1 MARPR
6 LFLNDRRSVVILV
19 GLGLC
24 LGIGACRTGGLSR
37 PSADDPYAAN
47 APRTKEE
54 EAYYADVYSGDWKK
68 ERNLVGDLGIGKT
81 SVATKPPAHWTME
94 LPHGAKPMSQVYEE
108 NYQAQQA
115 MAAGR
120 GEDPYSGYPSEAAL
134 PSDSYRSAER
144 SYQPQTSYQSQ
155 APSSSAGDYG
165 SAEDY
170 GEPLSRQAPYLDP
183 ARQNGD
189 DRYGAP
195 QPAEEKPA
203 WMNGWTF
210 TAPKS
215 ALPLGTL
222 HSIVQ
227 AVKNM
232 TGHTND
238 KTAGEATMRG
248 QEADQADEAD
258 SGGEESQPAEASETA
273 ADEKDVLADR
283 AGEPAEIPADPSL
296 AESWRSINR
305 EYLREESRRSE
316 NTSGYEYIVNGGDGG
331 SEAHTTDKGEIY
343 HLESDETV
351 ASFQTADGHRMT
363 EPSNRV
369 RIYSPRFGSVRLV
382 QGTRAGVHSTIL
394 NQSTTD
400 VTLADRESVVG
411 IDIRSQEERSNLA
424 RGRVT
429 ATGTS
434 ANQPGG
440 GLSSAE
446 GTDEN
451 IAQIRLGDLGGSLMT
466 SDTTVLEG
474 IIAAEG
480 TQYVASWD
488 KLQEV
493 GVEIER
499 TSAQGLELLQAAESV
514 YVVETDTKSSKLRL
528 LKTASKRQAAAGE
541 LVEIAIRYENI
552 GETPINNL
560 SIFDSLSARLQY
572 VDQSSRSSRPASFTQ
587 KVNEVGSKMLRWEI
601 NEEVPPHQYGV
612 ISFMVRVL

>member
-6 LFLNDRRSVVILV
+6 FFLNYRQSVVTLV

-24 LGIGACRTGGLSR
+24 LGLGACRTGGLSK

-54 EAYYADVYSGDWKK
+54 EAYYADVYSGEWKK

-81 SVATKPPAHWTME
+81 AVATKPPAHWTME

-115 MAAGR
+115 MAAQR
-120 GEDPYSGYPSEAAL
+120 GDVPYGGYPSDAVMPGETFGSAAE
-134 PSDSYRSAER
+134 PP
-144 SYQPQTSYQSQ
+144 YQPQTQS
-155 APSSSAGDYG
+155 PSS
-165 SAEDY
+165 AERY
-170 GEPLSRQAPYLDP
+170 GEPLSRQTPYSAPEERND
-183 ARQNGD
+183 N
-189 DRYGAP
+189 DRYGAQ
-195 QPAEEKPA
+195 QPSEEKPA

-210 TAPKS
+210 TAPRS

-222 HSIVQ
+222 HSIAL

-232 TGHTND
+232 
-238 KTAGEATMRG
+238 AGGSSGNPGGAMMRG
-248 QEADQADEAD
+248 QQADQTDED
-258 SGGEESQPAEASETA
+258 STAAETA
-273 ADEKDVLADR
+273 AIDEKGVLTDP

-305 EYLREESRRSE
+305 GYLREESRKSE
-316 NTSGYEYIVNGGDGG
+316 NASGYEYIVNGGDGG
-331 SEAHTTDKGEIY
+331 SEAHMTDKGEIY

-351 ASFQTADGHRMT
+351 ASFETVDGHRMT

-382 QGTRAGVHSTIL
+382 QGTRSGVHSTIL

-400 VTLADRESVVG
+400 VALGSQESAVG

-424 RGRVT
+424 RGRLA

-451 IAQIRLGDLGGSLMT
+451 IAQIRLGDLGSSLLT

-514 YVVETDTKSSKLRL
+514 YVVETDTKSSKLR
-528 LKTASKRQAAAGE
+528 
-541 LVEIAIRYENI
+541 
-552 GETPINNL
+552 
-560 SIFDSLSARLQY
+560 
-572 VDQSSRSSRPASFTQ
+572 
-587 KVNEVGSKMLRWEI
+587 
-601 NEEVPPHQYGV
+601 
-612 ISFMVRVL
+612 